1 MVLVV
6 RGYIRSIQEAVAIE
20 FMESDLWGSIAIPRD
35 SRATG
40 LAIST
45 PHGCV
50 IVIGVDV
57 VIGGERVLLASFLDP
72 LDKETLRIIELASL
86 SRRLAVM
93 KNGMVVGLLNLSDE
107 DMGKMEYVAS
117 KTREC
122 SQMQNKPVNLD
133 LAAQWFLDNFNL

>member
-6 RGYIRSIQEAVAIE
+6 RGHMRSVQGAIAIE
-20 FMESDLWGSIAIPRD
+20 VKESDLWGDIAIPRD
-35 SRATG
+35 SKATG

-50 IVIGVDV
+50 IVIGVDIV
-57 VIGGERVLLASFLDP
+57 VEGERVLLASFLDP
-72 LDKETLRIIELASL
+72 LDKETLRIIEQASL

-93 KNGMVVGLLNLSDE
+93 LNGRIVGLLNLSDE

-122 SQMQNKPVNLD
+122 SQIQNKPVNLD
-133 LAAQWFLDNFNL
+133 LAAQWFLENFNL

>member
-6 RGYIRSIQEAVAIE
+6 RGYVRSVQDAIAIE
-20 FMESDLWGSIAIPRD
+20 VKESDLWGDIAIPRD

-50 IVIGVDV
+50 IVIGVDIV
-57 VIGGERVLLASFLDP
+57 VEGERVLLASFLDP
-72 LDKETLRIIELASL
+72 LDKETLRIIEQASL

-93 KNGMVVGLLNLSDE
+93 LNGRIVGLLNLSDE

-122 SQMQNKPVNLD
+122 SQIQNKPVNLD
-133 LAAQWFLDNFNL
+133 LAAQWFLENFNL